1 MRLMGLA
8 EHRTEVEE
16 IDEKIIKLI
25 QQRMDASKRIF
36 QAKKME
42 GLEIIDLQQ
51 EKLVLRRAMDLATEL
66 NLDVG
71 AIRDLFQILI
81 RMSLQKQQELEGR
94 DQG

>member
-1 MRLMGLA
+1 MGLA
-8 EHRTEVEE
+8 DHRTEVEE

-25 QQRMDASKRIF
+25 QQRMEASKKIF
-36 QAKKME
+36 QAKKVE

-66 NLDVG
+66 NLDAG
-71 AIRDLFQILI
+71 DIRDLFQILI
-81 RMSLQKQQELEGR
+81 RMSLQKQQELQGR

>member
-1 MRLMGLA
+1 MSLMGLA
-8 EHRTEVEE
+8 DHRTEVEE

-25 QQRMDASKRIF
+25 QQRMEASKKIF
-36 QAKKME
+36 QAKKVE

-66 NLDVG
+66 NLDAG
-71 AIRDLFQILI
+71 DIRDLFQILI
-81 RMSLQKQQELEGR
+81 RMSLQKQQELQGR

>member
-8 EHRTEVEE
+8 EYRTEVEE

-25 QQRMDASKRIF
+25 QQRMDASKKIF
-36 QAKKME
+36 QAKKVE

-66 NLDVG
+66 NLDAG
-71 AIRDLFQILI
+71 DIRDLFEILI
-81 RMSLQKQQELEGR
+81 RMSLQKQQELQGR

>member
-1 MRLMGLA
+1 MGLA

-16 IDEKIIKLI
+16 IDEKIIRLI
-25 QQRMDASKRIF
+25 QQRMEASKKIY
-36 QAKKME
+36 QAKKVE

-51 EKLVLRRAMDLATEL
+51 EKQVLRRAMDLATEL
-66 NLDVG
+66 NLDAG

-81 RMSLQKQQELEGR
+81 KMSLQKQQELQGR

>member
-1 MRLMGLA
+1 MGLA

-16 IDEKIIKLI
+16 IDEKIIRLI
-25 QQRMDASKRIF
+25 QQRMEASKKIY
-36 QAKKME
+36 QAKKVE

-66 NLDVG
+66 NLDAG

-81 RMSLQKQQELEGR
+81 EMSLQKQQELQGR

>member
-1 MRLMGLA
+1 MSLMRLA

-25 QQRMDASKRIF
+25 QQRMEASKKIF
-36 QAKKME
+36 QAKKVE

-51 EKLVLRRAMDLATEL
+51 EKLVLSRAMDLATEL
-66 NLDVG
+66 NLDAG
-71 AIRDLFQILI
+71 DIRDLFQILI
-81 RMSLQKQQELEGR
+81 RMSLQKQQELQGK